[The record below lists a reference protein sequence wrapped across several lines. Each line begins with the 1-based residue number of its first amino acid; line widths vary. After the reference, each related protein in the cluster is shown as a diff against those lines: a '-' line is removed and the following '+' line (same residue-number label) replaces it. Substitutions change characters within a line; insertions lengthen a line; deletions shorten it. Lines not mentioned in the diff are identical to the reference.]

1 MRRLHA
7 QRQAG
12 IIYQISILHHSAGS
26 NASISSIA
34 ARCERPV
41 GRYKDYLPVRL
52 LTPQPLLATASGDN
66 FMPLLNKTTVM
77 HSPKPAVAPVTKTI
91 ISLSSTLLCV
101 NNIAR
106 DA

>member
-12 IIYQISILHHSAGS
+12 IIYQDIKLHHSAGS
-26 NASISSIA
+26 DASISSIA
-34 ARCERPV
+34 ARLRSPV
-41 GRYKDYLPVRL
+41 GRYTDYLPVRL
-52 LTPQPLLATASGDN
+52 LTPATALATASGDN
-66 FMPLLNKTTVM
+66 FMPLLNKTTSNA
-77 HSPKPAVAPVTKTI
+77 SPKPAVAPVTKTI
-91 ISLSSTLLCV
+91 ISLFLNVLCV